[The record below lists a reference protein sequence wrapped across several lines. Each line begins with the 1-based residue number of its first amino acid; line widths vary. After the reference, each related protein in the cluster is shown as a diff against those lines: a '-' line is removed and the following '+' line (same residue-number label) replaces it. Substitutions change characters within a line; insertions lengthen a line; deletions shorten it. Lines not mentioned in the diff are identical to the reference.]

1 MFPLQTPHGRCVHTD
16 FPRHIN
22 AFGGPLC
29 LAKCLLSAWAS
40 GGTSAPLICRS
51 SLKFLKNNNPNRR
64 NTMQITFDP
73 HNPEECATIARLLG
87 TTAQPDTAQPETAPA
102 QTAQPDTAP
111 AQPDTAP
118 AAQPDTATE
127 QPDTAPAQTAEPET
141 AQPETDCHGMT
152 HDDTIHSTPASKNAD
167 GSWRAKRG
175 QKEAYEAA
183 IAAATGK
190 DAPAPAPQGM
200 PMPVA
205 ASAAPATPPA
215 PIDYKTM
222 AERFMAKMADPD
234 GLPAEYEAIYTAL
247 NRSAIVL

>member
-1 MFPLQTPHGRCVHTD
+1 
-16 FPRHIN
+16 
-22 AFGGPLC
+22 
-29 LAKCLLSAWAS
+29 
-40 GGTSAPLICRS
+40 
-51 SLKFLKNNNPNRR
+51 
-64 NTMQITFDP
+64 MQITFDP
-73 HNPEECATIARLLG
+73 HNAQECDETLGFIAQ
-87 TTAQPDTAQPETAPA
+87 AQPCVVKMWLIDYNESQNSETVAAQPETA
-102 QTAQPDTAP
+102 QS
-111 AQPDTAP
+111 
-118 AAQPDTATE
+118 DTATE
-127 QPDTAPAQTAEPET
+127 QPDTAP

-152 HDDTIHSTPASKNAD
+152 HDDAIHSTPASKNAD

-190 DAPAPAPQGM
+190 DAPASM
-200 PMPVA
+200 PMPQP

-247 NRSAIVL
+247 SIGYDDLETNQTSIARLSAYMDAVDNGDDHDGCVRHAMSAD

>member
-1 MFPLQTPHGRCVHTD
+1 
-16 FPRHIN
+16 
-22 AFGGPLC
+22 
-29 LAKCLLSAWAS
+29 
-40 GGTSAPLICRS
+40 
-51 SLKFLKNNNPNRR
+51 
-64 NTMQITFDP
+64 MQITFDP
-73 HNPEECATIARLLG
+73 HNAQECATIARLLG
-87 TTAQPDTAQPETAPA
+87 TAPTQKWTPVNDGTPRHFQGEVTPAQPETAQPETA
-102 QTAQPDTAP
+102 
-111 AQPDTAP
+111 
-118 AAQPDTATE
+118 TE
-127 QPDTAPAQTAEPET
+127 QPEPTTPDQPDT

-152 HDDTIHSTPASKNAD
+152 HDDAIHSTPASKNAD

-200 PMPVA
+200 PMPQP

-222 AERFMAKMADPD
+222 AERFMAKMSDPD

-247 NRSAIVL
+247 SIGYDDLETNQTSIARLSAYMDAVDNGDDHDGCVRHAMSA

>member
-1 MFPLQTPHGRCVHTD
+1 
-16 FPRHIN
+16 
-22 AFGGPLC
+22 
-29 LAKCLLSAWAS
+29 
-40 GGTSAPLICRS
+40 
-51 SLKFLKNNNPNRR
+51 
-64 NTMQITFDP
+64 MQITFDP

-87 TTAQPDTAQPETAPA
+87 TTAQPDTA
-102 QTAQPDTAP
+102 
-111 AQPDTAP
+111 P

-127 QPDTAPAQTAEPET
+127 QPDTAPAQTAEPDT
-141 AQPETDCHGMT
+141 APTWTPDQAQPDTAPAQPETDCHGMT
-152 HDDTIHSTPASKNAD
+152 HDDAIHSTPASKNAD

-200 PMPVA
+200 PVPQP
-205 ASAAPATPPA
+205 ASAVPATPPA
-215 PIDYKTM
+215 PIDYNTM

-247 NRSAIVL
+247 SIGYDDLETNQTSIARLWNYMDSVDEGNDHDQSVRHALGSV

>member
-1 MFPLQTPHGRCVHTD
+1 
-16 FPRHIN
+16 
-22 AFGGPLC
+22 
-29 LAKCLLSAWAS
+29 
-40 GGTSAPLICRS
+40 
-51 SLKFLKNNNPNRR
+51 
-64 NTMQITFDP
+64 MQITFDP
-73 HNPEECATIARLLG
+73 HNVQECATIARLLG
-87 TTAQPDTAQPETAPA
+87 TTAPAETAPAAQPDTATAQPDTATEQPDTPPAQTAPAQPDTAPA

-111 AQPDTAP
+111 AQP
-118 AAQPDTATE
+118 
-127 QPDTAPAQTAEPET
+127 
-141 AQPETDCHGMT
+141 ETDCHGMT
-152 HDDTIHSTPASKNAD
+152 HDDAIHSTPASKNAD

-200 PMPVA
+200 PMPQP
-205 ASAAPATPPA
+205 ASAVPATPPA

-247 NRSAIVL
+247 SIGYDDLETNQTSIARLSAYMDAVDNGDDHDGCVRHAMSA

>member
-1 MFPLQTPHGRCVHTD
+1 
-16 FPRHIN
+16 
-22 AFGGPLC
+22 
-29 LAKCLLSAWAS
+29 
-40 GGTSAPLICRS
+40 
-51 SLKFLKNNNPNRR
+51 
-64 NTMQITFDP
+64 MQITFDP
-73 HNPEECATIARLLG
+73 HNVQECATIARLLG
-87 TTAQPDTAQPETAPA
+87 TTVPAAQPDTAQSVKAAVAEVMRAE
-102 QTAQPDTAP
+102 TAQPDTAP
-111 AQPDTAP
+111 AQTV
-118 AAQPDTATE
+118 
-127 QPDTAPAQTAEPET
+127 EPET
-141 AQPETDCHGMT
+141 APTQPETAPTQPDTGETDCHGMT
-152 HDDTIHSTPASKNAD
+152 HDDAIHSTPASKNAD

-200 PMPVA
+200 PVPQP

-247 NRSAIVL
+247 SIGYDDLETNQTSIARLSAYMDAVDNGENHDGCVRHAMSA

>member
-1 MFPLQTPHGRCVHTD
+1 
-16 FPRHIN
+16 
-22 AFGGPLC
+22 
-29 LAKCLLSAWAS
+29 
-40 GGTSAPLICRS
+40 
-51 SLKFLKNNNPNRR
+51 
-64 NTMQITFDP
+64 MQITFDP
-73 HNPEECATIARLLG
+73 HNVQECATIARLLG
-87 TTAQPDTAQPETAPA
+87 TTAQPDTAQP
-102 QTAQPDTAP
+102 
-111 AQPDTAP
+111 
-118 AAQPDTATE
+118 
-127 QPDTAPAQTAEPET
+127 DTAPAQTAEPDTAPTQPDT
-141 AQPETDCHGMT
+141 AQPETDCHGMV

-190 DAPAPAPQGM
+190 DAPAPAPASM
-200 PMPVA
+200 PMPQP

-247 NRSAIVL
+247 SIGYDDLETNQTSIARLSAYMDSVDEGNDHDECVRHAMSA

>member
-1 MFPLQTPHGRCVHTD
+1 
-16 FPRHIN
+16 
-22 AFGGPLC
+22 
-29 LAKCLLSAWAS
+29 
-40 GGTSAPLICRS
+40 
-51 SLKFLKNNNPNRR
+51 
-64 NTMQITFDP
+64 MQITFDP
-73 HNPEECATIARLLG
+73 HNPQECATIARLLG
-87 TTAQPDTAQPETAPA
+87 TTAQPETAQPETAPDTAPAQPETAPA
-102 QTAQPDTAP
+102 QTAQP
-111 AQPDTAP
+111 
-118 AAQPDTATE
+118 
-127 QPDTAPAQTAEPET
+127 
-141 AQPETDCHGMT
+141 ETDCHGMV

-175 QKEAYEAA
+175 QKEAYDAA

-200 PMPVA
+200 PVPQP

-247 NRSAIVL
+247 SIGYDDLETNQTSIARLSAYMDAVDNGDDHDGCVRHAMSA

>member
-1 MFPLQTPHGRCVHTD
+1 
-16 FPRHIN
+16 
-22 AFGGPLC
+22 
-29 LAKCLLSAWAS
+29 
-40 GGTSAPLICRS
+40 
-51 SLKFLKNNNPNRR
+51 
-64 NTMQITFDP
+64 MQITFDP
-73 HNPEECATIARLLG
+73 HNPQECATIARLLG
-87 TTAQPDTAQPETAPA
+87 TTAQPETAQPETAPA

-111 AQPDTAP
+111 AQPETAP
-118 AAQPDTATE
+118 AQTA
-127 QPDTAPAQTAEPET
+127 QPDTAPAQPETAQPETAPDTAPAQPETAPAQT
-141 AQPETDCHGMT
+141 AQPETDCHGMV

-200 PMPVA
+200 PMPQP

-215 PIDYKTM
+215 PIDYNTM

-247 NRSAIVL
+247 SIGYDDLETNQTSIARLSAYMDSVDEGNDHDECVRHAMSA